1 MLEIKNV
8 SKRFGETQA
17 LVDVSLT
24 VQEGETVALLGP
36 SGCGK
41 STLLG
46 VVGGLLPP
54 DTGTVS
60 WGGKV
65 LNDVPPHA
73 RGFGLMFQDYLL
85 FPHLNVAQNVAFG
98 LKIAGWDEARKT
110 SRVAE
115 ALALVGL
122 SGFETRDV
130 GSLSG
135 GEQQRAALA
144 RALAP
149 EPDVLMLDE
158 PLGALDR
165 ALRERLGAD
174 LKRILDETGQ
184 TALYVTHDQEEAY
197 AMGHRVAVMQ
207 AGRIEQ
213 VGEPAEVYRAPA
225 NAFVARFLGMDNV
238 LDAHI
243 REQNGAVF
251 AETAIGRIRV
261 NTEQR
266 GSASVLLR
274 PDGARLNTGEIQ
286 IEGKLLARTF
296 RGRFVQLDVMVHEV
310 ELRFDVD
317 TDVSIPAVGEIIV
330 IGLRAA
336 DVQALGS

>member
-261 NTEQR
+261 IQSNAGQPACCCGRT
-266 GSASVLLR
+266 
-274 PDGARLNTGEIQ
+274 AR
-286 IEGKLLARTF
+286 A
-296 RGRFVQLDVMVHEV
+296 
-310 ELRFDVD
+310 
-317 TDVSIPAVGEIIV
+317 
-330 IGLRAA
+330 
-336 DVQALGS
+336 